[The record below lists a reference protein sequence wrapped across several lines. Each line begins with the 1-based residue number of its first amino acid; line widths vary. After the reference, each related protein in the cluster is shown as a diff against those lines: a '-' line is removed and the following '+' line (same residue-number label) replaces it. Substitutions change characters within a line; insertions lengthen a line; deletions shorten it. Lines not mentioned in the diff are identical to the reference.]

1 MGKRRAM
8 KNARRDA
15 RTIISSDAGSATP
28 WWYDEKTFAPKSSR
42 DQRNSSEFFSEFST
56 ESLYS
61 DGPATSP
68 AATALTDPYEVLGLF
83 PGATLDQVKKAH
95 RKLAKQYHP
104 DRFMS
109 APDAERHRAELKMVQ
124 VNGAYAEL
132 QSRVMPRG
140 G

>member
-1 MGKRRAM
+1 MGKRRVRKELR
-8 KNARRDA
+8 KNARK
-15 RTIISSDAGSATP
+15 IITNPGSATP
-28 WWYDEKTFAPKSSR
+28 WWYDEKTFAPKASH
-42 DQRNSSEFFSEFST
+42 DQRSDSEFFSQFST

-61 DGPATSP
+61 DGPAGSQ
-68 AATALTDPYEVLGLF
+68 ATAAITDPYEVLGLF

-109 APDAERHRAELKMVQ
+109 APDAERHWAELRMVQ

-132 QSRVMPRG
+132 LSRVSSG
-140 G
+140 GN